1 MECYTPGVSR
11 PSAWS
16 YVVLLLFVGAVG
28 YASLTDQPALLGGAA
43 LLLGVVSWPLGGMLR
58 WLAPVAYALGFLVS
72 LTLPGH
78 EASLLEL
85 LGVLLML
92 GGLGFITLR
101 DQGSARELAWQ
112 RNTIAALRAGSE
124 RLAEARD
131 ADAII
136 RAGINILDKLQVAPN
151 MAFVA
156 YRQGTPMI
164 LAARGAFEGFLERP
178 IHPSDSDSRSVQADH
193 WVAEEVLA
201 LLKKPQRR
209 KYHVAA
215 VYGRATTHLGVL
227 ILTRNEDVEFDEDET
242 SVIASFARL
251 LGAQLGQWNAIRELR
266 DANDLT
272 LRSLGAALERRDD
285 DTGGH
290 TTRVVRSSERLAS
303 RLGWAEDQVKAL
315 RWGAYLHDLGKLAI
329 PDAVLHK
336 RGPLDPQERRIIQ
349 THTTVG
355 YDMLQD
361 LHFLPAET
369 LDLVRYH
376 HERWDGTGY
385 PAGLRGQNIP
395 DTARLFT
402 IIDVYDALTNAR
414 PYKPA
419 WTRDRALNEIRM
431 QAGRQFDPQYVDAF
445 LRMMA
450 EQDDAHLV
458 L

>member
-1 MECYTPGVSR
+1 MFR
-11 PSAWS
+11 SAPWS
-16 YVVLLLFVGAVG
+16 LLLVLLAAGLAG
-28 YASLTDQPALLGGAA
+28 YGVLAQRPGLMAGAA
-43 LLLGVVSWPLGGMLR
+43 LLALLPAWTLGGNWR
-58 WLAPVAYALGFLVS
+58 WVALLIYPVAFV
-72 LTLPGH
+72 
-78 EASLLEL
+78 ASLARPGSQPSWEEL
-85 LGVLLML
+85 LAALLIT
-92 GGLGFITLR
+92 GGLGYVTLR
-101 DQGSARELAWQ
+101 EQGAARELAWQ
-112 RNTIAALRAGSE
+112 RKTLAALRAGSE
-124 RLAEARD
+124 RLADARD

-136 RAGINILDKLQVAPN
+136 RAGVSILDTLRVAPN

-156 YRQGTPMI
+156 YRQGTPYI
-164 LAARGAFEGFLERP
+164 LAARGAYEAFLERP
-178 IHPSDSDSRSVQADH
+178 IHPSDNDSRSVQADH
-193 WVAEEVLA
+193 WVAEEALA
-201 LLKKPQRR
+201 LLGRPQRLR
-209 KYHVAA
+209 YHVAP
-215 VYGRATTHLGVL
+215 VFGRASNHLGVL
-227 ILTRNEDVEFDEDET
+227 ILTRNTDVDFGEDEV
-242 SVIASFARL
+242 SVVASFARL
-251 LGAQLGQWNAIRELR
+251 LGAQLGQWNAIRDLR

-290 TTRVVRSSERLAS
+290 TSRVVSTSVRLAR
-303 RLGWAEDQVKAL
+303 RLGWDEDQVKAL

-329 PDAVLHK
+329 PDRILHK
-336 RGPLDPQERRIIQ
+336 QATLNSEERRIIQ

-395 DTARLFT
+395 DTARLFS
-402 IIDVYDALTNAR
+402 IVDVYDALSTAR

-419 WTRDRALNEIRM
+419 WTRERSLAEIRM
-431 QAGRQFDPQYVDAF
+431 QAGHQFDPQYVDAF

-458 L
+458 V

>member
-1 MECYTPGVSR
+1 MFRVGPLTYF
-11 PSAWS
+11 
-16 YVVLLLFVGAVG
+16 VLVLALLVLG
-28 YASLTDQPALLGGAA
+28 YAAVTDQQGLLAGSALVLAA
-43 LLLGVVSWPLGGMLR
+43 ASWPLGGIWR
-58 WLAPVAYALGFLVS
+58 WTALAVYPAAFLATLV
-72 LTLPGH
+72 LPGS
-78 EASLLEL
+78 APTVPEL
-85 LGVLLML
+85 LGALCVI
-92 GGLGFITLR
+92 GGLGLLTLR
-101 DQGSARELAWQ
+101 EQASVREMAWQ
-112 RNTIAALRAGSE
+112 HNTIDALRVGSE
-124 RLAEARD
+124 RLADARD

-136 RAGINILDKLQVAPN
+136 RAGVGILDKLRVAPN
-151 MAFVA
+151 LAFVA
-156 YRQGTPMI
+156 YRKGTPHI
-164 LAARGAFEGFLERP
+164 LAAKGAYEVFLEQP

-193 WVAEEVLA
+193 WVAEEA
-201 LLKKPQRR
+201 LTLLPKTQRQ
-209 KYHVAA
+209 KYHVAP

-227 ILTRNEDVEFDEDET
+227 IITRAEDRDFDEDEK

-251 LGAQLGQWNAIRELR
+251 LGSQLGQWQAISDLR
-266 DANDLT
+266 DANEVT

-290 TTRVVRSSERLAS
+290 TSRVVSMSVRLARRMS
-303 RLGWAEDQVKAL
+303 WDEDQVKAL

-329 PDAVLHK
+329 PDRILHK
-336 RGPLDPQERRIIQ
+336 QGPLDAGERRIIQ

-385 PAGLRGQNIP
+385 PAALRGQNIP
-395 DTARLFT
+395 ETARVFS
-402 IIDVYDALTNAR
+402 IVDVFDALTNAR

-419 WTRDRALNEIRM
+419 WTRERALNEIRM

-450 EQDDAHLV
+450 EHDDARLV
-458 L
+458 S

>member
-1 MECYTPGVSR
+1 
-11 PSAWS
+11 
-16 YVVLLLFVGAVG
+16 VLLLVFLGAAG
-28 YASLTDQPALLGGAA
+28 FAALTGQEVLLAGAA
-43 LLLGVVSWPLGGMLR
+43 LLIGVVSWPLGGAAR
-58 WLAPVAYALGFLVS
+58 WLAPVVYAVAFMIS
-72 LTLPGH
+72 LTLPGKAANVM
-78 EASLLEL
+78 ELVGALLL
-85 LGVLLML
+85 I
-92 GGLGFITLR
+92 GGLGFLTLR
-101 DQGSARELAWQ
+101 DQGSRHELAWQ
-112 RNTIAALRAGSE
+112 RNTISALRAGSE

-209 KYHVAA
+209 RYHVAA

-227 ILTRNEDVEFDEDET
+227 ILTRNEDVDFDEDET

-290 TTRVVRSSERLAS
+290 TARVVRSSERLAS
-303 RLGWAEDQVKAL
+303 RLGWTEDQVKAL

-336 RGPLDPQERRIIQ
+336 RGPLDPQERKIIQ

-385 PAGLRGQNIP
+385 PAGLRGENIP

-419 WTRDRALNEIRM
+419 WTRDRALNEIRL
-431 QAGRQFDPQYVDAF
+431 QGGRQFDPQYVEAF

>member
-1 MECYTPGVSR
+1 MFRTAP
-11 PSAWS
+11 WS
-16 YVVLLLFVGAVG
+16 FLLFLLAAGLAGYGVYVGRPGLMA
-28 YASLTDQPALLGGAA
+28 GAA
-43 LLLGVVSWPLGGMLR
+43 LLALLPAWTLGGNWR
-58 WLAPVAYALGFLVS
+58 WAALLIYPVAFV
-72 LTLPGH
+72 
-78 EASLLEL
+78 ASLARPGSQPSWEEL
-85 LGVLLML
+85 LAALLIT
-92 GGLGFITLR
+92 GGLGYVTLR
-101 DQGSARELAWQ
+101 EQGAARELAWQ
-112 RNTIAALRAGSE
+112 RKTLAALRAGSE
-124 RLAEARD
+124 RLADARD

-136 RAGINILDKLQVAPN
+136 RAGVSILDTLRVAPN

-156 YRQGTPMI
+156 YRQGTPYI
-164 LAARGAFEGFLERP
+164 LAARGAYEAFLERP
-178 IHPSDSDSRSVQADH
+178 IHPSDNDSRSVQADH
-193 WVAEEVLA
+193 WVAEEALA
-201 LLKKPQRR
+201 LLQRPQRLH
-209 KYHVAA
+209 YHVAP
-215 VYGRATTHLGVL
+215 VFGRASNHLGVL
-227 ILTRNEDVEFDEDET
+227 ILTRNTDVEFGEDEV
-242 SVIASFARL
+242 SVVASFARL
-251 LGAQLGQWNAIRELR
+251 LGAQLGQWNAIRDLR

-290 TTRVVRSSERLAS
+290 TSRVVSTSVRLAR
-303 RLGWAEDQVKAL
+303 RLGWDEDQVKAL

-329 PDAVLHK
+329 PDRILHK
-336 RGPLDPQERRIIQ
+336 QATLNSEERRIIQ

-395 DTARLFT
+395 DTARLFS
-402 IIDVYDALTNAR
+402 IVDVYDALSTAR

-419 WTRDRALNEIRM
+419 WTRERSLAEIRM
-431 QAGRQFDPQYVDAF
+431 QAGHQFDPQYVDAF

-458 L
+458 V

>member
-1 MECYTPGVSR
+1 MECYTSGVSR

-16 YVVLLLFVGAVG
+16 LLLLLLCLGAVG
-28 YASLTDQPALLGGAA
+28 YAALTHQPVLLAGGALLIGVVTWPMGGAA
-43 LLLGVVSWPLGGMLR
+43 R
-58 WLAPVAYALGFLVS
+58 WLAVGVYAVGFVVS
-72 LTLPGH
+72 LVVPGRTT
-78 EASLLEL
+78 
-85 LGVLLML
+85 GVFDLVGALLMI

-101 DQGSARELAWQ
+101 EQGSTRELTWQ
-112 RNTIAALRAGSE
+112 RNTVAALRAGSE

-164 LAARGAFEGFLERP
+164 LAARGAFEAFLERP

-209 KYHVAA
+209 RYHVAA

-227 ILTRNEDVEFDEDET
+227 ILTRSEDVEFDEDET

-290 TTRVVRSSERLAS
+290 TSRVVRSSERLAS

-336 RGPLDPQERRIIQ
+336 RGPLDPQERRVIQ

>member
-1 MECYTPGVSR
+1 M
-11 PSAWS
+11 WS
-16 YVVLLLFVGAVG
+16 FLLLALCLGAVG
-28 YASLTDQPALLGGAA
+28 FAALTGQAVLLAGAA
-43 LLLGVVSWPLGGMLR
+43 LLVGVISWPLGGAAR
-58 WLAPVAYALGFLVS
+58 WLAPIVYAIGFVVA
-72 LTLPGH
+72 LTLPG
-78 EASLLEL
+78 AAAGPLDLVGALLL
-85 LGVLLML
+85 I

-136 RAGINILDKLQVAPN
+136 RAGINILDRLQVAPN

-164 LAARGAFEGFLERP
+164 LAARGAFEAYLERP

-201 LLKKPQRR
+201 LMKKPQRR

-227 ILTRNEDVEFDEDET
+227 ILTRSEDVDFDEDEIT
-242 SVIASFARL
+242 VIASFARL
-251 LGAQLGQWNAIRELR
+251 LGAQLGQWTAIRELR
-266 DANDLT
+266 DANELT

-290 TTRVVRSSERLAS
+290 TLRVERSSERLAR
-303 RLGWAEDQVKAL
+303 RLGWAEEQVKAL

-336 RGPLDPQERRIIQ
+336 RGPLDPEERRVIQQHTII
-349 THTTVG
+349 G

-385 PAGLRGQNIP
+385 PSGLRGQNIP

-458 L
+458 S

>member
-1 MECYTPGVSR
+1 M
-11 PSAWS
+11 A
-16 YVVLLLFVGAVG
+16 
-28 YASLTDQPALLGGAA
+28 GGAMLA
-43 LLLGVVSWPLGGMLR
+43 AVATWPMGGVMRWVSLI
-58 WLAPVAYALGFLVS
+58 VYALGFVA
-72 LTLPGH
+72 TLILHADAQSIGV
-78 EASLLEL
+78 ADL
-85 LGVLLML
+85 LGALLVLGAL
-92 GGLGFITLR
+92 GYITLQE
-101 DQGSARELAWQ
+101 QGSVRELAWQ
-112 RNTIAALRAGSE
+112 RNTISALKAGSE
-124 RLAEARD
+124 RLADARD

-136 RAGINILDKLQVAPN
+136 RAGVSILDKLQVAPN
-151 MAFVA
+151 LAFVA
-156 YRQGTPMI
+156 YRQGTPHI
-164 LAARGAFEGFLERP
+164 LAAKGAYEAFLERP
-178 IHPSDSDSRSVQADH
+178 IHPSDNDSRSVQADH
-193 WVAEEVLA
+193 WVAEEALA

-209 KYHVAA
+209 VYHVAP
-215 VYGRATTHLGVL
+215 VYGRASTHLGVL
-227 ILTRNEDVEFDEDET
+227 ILTRNTDELFDEDEK
-242 SVIASFARL
+242 SVVASFARL
-251 LGAQLGQWNAIRELR
+251 LGAQLGQWNAIRDLR

-290 TTRVVRSSERLAS
+290 TNRVVSTSARLAR
-303 RLGWAEDQVKAL
+303 RLGWDEDQVKAL

-329 PDAVLHK
+329 PDGILHK
-336 RGPLDPQERRIIQ
+336 RGPLDDDERRVIM
-349 THTTVG
+349 THTTIG

-369 LDLVRYH
+369 LDLVRFH

-402 IIDVYDALTNAR
+402 IVDVYDALTNAR

-419 WTRDRALNEIRM
+419 WTRERALNEIRA

-450 EQDDAHLV
+450 EHDDAHLV

>member
-1 MECYTPGVSR
+1 MSR
-11 PSAWS
+11 PQVWS
-16 YVVLLLFVGAVG
+16 YLLLLLSLGGIGYAAVTDQQVLLAG
-28 YASLTDQPALLGGAA
+28 SALMLGM
-43 LLLGVVSWPLGGMLR
+43 VTWPLGGLAR
-58 WLAPVAYALGFLVS
+58 WLSPVVYAAAFVAS
-72 LTLPGH
+72 LTLPGNRPD
-78 EASLLEL
+78 LLEL
-85 LGVLLML
+85 LGALLL
-92 GGLGFITLR
+92 IGGLGYITLR
-101 DQGSARELAWQ
+101 EQGSTHELAWQ

-136 RAGINILDKLQVAPN
+136 RAGIGILDKLQVAPN

-156 YRQGTPMI
+156 YRQGTPHI
-164 LAARGAFEGFLERP
+164 LAARGVFEAFLDRP

-209 KYHVAA
+209 SYHVAP
-215 VYGRATTHLGVL
+215 VYGRASTHLGVL
-227 ILTRNEDVEFDEDET
+227 ILTRDTETPFDEDET

-290 TTRVVRSSERLAS
+290 TNRVVSGSARLAR
-303 RLGWAEDQVKAL
+303 RLSWADDQVKAL

-329 PDAVLHK
+329 PDSVLHK
-336 RGPLDPQERRIIQ
+336 RGPLDPEERRIIQ

-385 PAGLRGQNIP
+385 PAGLRGPNIP
-395 DTARLFT
+395 DTARLFS
-402 IIDVYDALTNAR
+402 IVDVYDALTNAR

-419 WTRDRALNEIRM
+419 WTRERALNEIRM
-431 QAGRQFDPQYVDAF
+431 QAGRQFDPQYVEAF